1 MQPGLGPHFATPI
14 QPGIVY
20 ARSCVVTTPILG
32 LNMESA
38 RNLDII
44 GRGSFTHKTPTGI
57 RKILDQILE
66 KNFLVCESE
75 PLQDETELRQEETL
89 AVKSEPLPSAS
100 QDSTPKSRPNHKYS
114 RKKKFN
120 IRSSPIVS
128 RKKSLN
134 ITRTTNYFNEK
145 RQLVLDIPSDP
156 LKDKSLKETHK
167 DLTSILSSKWLRK
180 WSYHPK
186 EFELAPSLTTQYQVQ
201 GNMVNALYNPTI
213 GANIVLDSFVQI
225 SSDG

>member
-1 MQPGLGPHFATPI
+1 M
-14 QPGIVY
+14 
-20 ARSCVVTTPILG
+20 
-32 LNMESA
+32 
-38 RNLDII
+38 
-44 GRGSFTHKTPTGI
+44 
-57 RKILDQILE
+57 
-66 KNFLVCESE
+66 
-75 PLQDETELRQEETL
+75 
-89 AVKSEPLPSAS
+89 
-100 QDSTPKSRPNHKYS
+100 
-114 RKKKFN
+114 
-120 IRSSPIVS
+120 
-128 RKKSLN
+128 N
-134 ITRTTNYFNEK
+134 ITKTTNYFNEK

-186 EFELAPSLTTQYQVQ
+186 EFELAPSLATQYQVQ